1 MESSPSQ
8 KVEDLI
14 RERARLDV
22 ELERCRELVTVL
34 FMDIVSCN
42 TSAISARTPVSMW
55 GLRQAILW
63 LCATCRMTRR

>member
-8 KVEDLI
+8 KVEDLV

-34 FMDIVSCN
+34 FMDIVGS
-42 TSAISARTPVSMW
+42 
-55 GLRQAILW
+55 
-63 LCATCRMTRR
+63 TRFYDEYGDVLLAW